1 MNIKSGNKKF
11 IFERKKFNYLENIK
25 RVRITENRNLTQGIR
40 MNRNERVLDFDQ
52 NLLSKIFKNVKK
64 YDLGKYPDQGKI
76 YKELSN
82 FLNLKLSDPL

>member
-1 MNIKSGNKKF
+1 MKLSMKK
-11 IFERKKFNYLENIK
+11 RAQSMHAGLQKFNYLENIK
-25 RVRITENRNLTQGIR
+25 RIRITENRNLTQGIR

-76 YKELSN
+76 YK
-82 FLNLKLSDPL
+82 

>member
-1 MNIKSGNKKF
+1 MNTKSDNKKF

-52 NLLSKIFKNVKK
+52 NLLSKIFKNV
-64 YDLGKYPDQGKI
+64 
-76 YKELSN
+76 
-82 FLNLKLSDPL
+82 